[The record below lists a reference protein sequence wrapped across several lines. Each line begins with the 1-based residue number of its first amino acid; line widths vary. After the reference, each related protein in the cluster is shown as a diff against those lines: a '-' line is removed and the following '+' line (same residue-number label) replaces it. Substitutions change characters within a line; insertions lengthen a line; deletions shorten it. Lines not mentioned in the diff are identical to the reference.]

1 MDAVR
6 EKYEEYKPRKTRN
19 FYLSFMAKEP
29 RCKMCRREGRSLC
42 GSAKCAILKRNY
54 PPGMHGHKGYP
65 RLSEYGK
72 QLREKQSLKRLY
84 NLREKQFKN
93 YFLKAKKVTGNTTM
107 VFLRLL
113 EQRLDNVVYRTGFA
127 PTRRAA
133 RQMVS
138 HGHIYI
144 NGRRLNIPSYSVEI
158 GDTIS
163 IKPRKLIVAA
173 VKERLSQRKGKDVV
187 PSWLS
192 LDVGKLEG
200 KVLKEPESEDLPKE
214 FETDLIISFYS
225 R

>member
-1 MDAVR
+1 
-6 EKYEEYKPRKTRN
+6 
-19 FYLSFMAKEP
+19 MAKEP

-42 GSAKCAILKRNY
+42 GSAKCAVLKRKY

-93 YFLKAKKVTGNTTM
+93 YFLKAKKVVGNTT
-107 VFLRLL
+107 VIFLRLL
-113 EQRLDNVVYRTGFA
+113 EQRLDNVVYKSGFA

-133 RQMVS
+133 RQMVG
-138 HGHIYI
+138 HGHIHV
-144 NGRRLNIPSYSVEI
+144 NGRRLNIPSYSVNV

-163 IKPRKLIVAA
+163 VKQKKSIIKA
-173 VKERLSQRKGKDVV
+173 VEQRLSQKKDKDLL

-192 LDVGKLEG
+192 LDTRKQEVTILKL
-200 KVLKEPESEDLPKE
+200 PSREDLPQD
-214 FETDLIISFYS
+214 FETDLIIAFYS